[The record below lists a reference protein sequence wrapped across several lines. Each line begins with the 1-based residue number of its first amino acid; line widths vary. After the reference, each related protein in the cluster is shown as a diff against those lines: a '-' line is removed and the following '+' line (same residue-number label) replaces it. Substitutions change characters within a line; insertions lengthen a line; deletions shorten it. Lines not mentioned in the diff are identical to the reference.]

1 MLTFYLLIIYV
12 KSYYQI
18 AVPDALDIALTGKFV
33 KAKKAKSLGIVD
45 LLVEPLGPGL
55 SSPEERTLQYLED
68 VAVQTAK

>member
-1 MLTFYLLIIYV
+1 MFLGFYIIYV
-12 KSYYQI
+12 KSLQI